1 MTIPGTGGDS
11 GSRLGTQALTRRG
24 LTEVEFA
31 ELGRLLAQAVRWTA
45 DPRHIRQQVADLL
58 ADHPLFPLHFSF
70 DELDYS
76 EHVERLLTEVWR

>member
-1 MTIPGTGGDS
+1 MIHGL
-11 GSRLGTQALTRRG
+11 RLGTQALTRRG

-31 ELGRLLAQAVRWTA
+31 ELGRLLAQAVRWNA
-45 DPRHIRQQVADLL
+45 DPRNIRQQVADLL

-76 EHVERLLTEVWR
+76 EPVERLLTEVWR